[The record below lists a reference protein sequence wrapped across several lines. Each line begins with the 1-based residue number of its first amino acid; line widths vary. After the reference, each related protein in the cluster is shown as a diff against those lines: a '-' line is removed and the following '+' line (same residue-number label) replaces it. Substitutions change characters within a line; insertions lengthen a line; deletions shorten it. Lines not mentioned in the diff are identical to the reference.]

1 MINDFLDNL
10 VENKHCN
17 IFKTIL
23 RESINIKE
31 LNGKE
36 FYVIN
41 DYIVVFIVDQNIVL
55 KIYPEEMCISF
66 YKMWNFFNSR
76 RVLKQLFN
84 NVKGDGNTIIIPKQE
99 RMEEIFID
107 WYSLLLFPVKDQ
119 QYTNYS
125 QNCLIIDLLGWK
137 HVVSKN
143 SVFIIPYSLK
153 EHKLTAYTHLGQLRF
168 DGKEFLPMIS
178 EGISQISFDKNI
190 KEYPPNLIEKIN
202 KSKNMWIE
210 NDKLNFTIPSNKNN
224 KKTLVFSS
232 VLRKALAI
240 NYQDDKGLWKEDKT
254 FKVDKNSQKKYKVSY
269 SQKKKLLPYYD
280 NEDLNSIKYS
290 SLL

>member
-10 VENKHCN
+10 VENKHYN

-55 KIYPEEMCISF
+55 KIYPEEMCISY
-66 YKMWNFFNSR
+66 YKMWIFFNSR

-153 EHKLTAYTHLGQLRF
+153 EHKLTASTLR
-168 DGKEFLPMIS
+168 
-178 EGISQISFDKNI
+178 
-190 KEYPPNLIEKIN
+190 
-202 KSKNMWIE
+202 
-210 NDKLNFTIPSNKNN
+210 
-224 KKTLVFSS
+224 
-232 VLRKALAI
+232 
-240 NYQDDKGLWKEDKT
+240 
-254 FKVDKNSQKKYKVSY
+254 
-269 SQKKKLLPYYD
+269 
-280 NEDLNSIKYS
+280 
-290 SLL
+290 